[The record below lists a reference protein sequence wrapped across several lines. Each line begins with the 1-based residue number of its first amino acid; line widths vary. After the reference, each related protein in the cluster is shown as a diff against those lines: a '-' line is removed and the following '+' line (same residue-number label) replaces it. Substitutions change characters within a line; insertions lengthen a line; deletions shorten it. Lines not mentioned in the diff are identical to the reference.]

1 LTIPFSLGQITLGQY
16 QDYLKILEKWD
27 KEDETYLKLK
37 ILQIFCKMSASDVQ
51 KIKLSDFDDTIQHIN
66 DLFDTTT
73 DKLINRF
80 KMVGSDGEGG
90 ERTVE
95 FGFIPKLDDISFGEY
110 IDLESYIGKWE
121 SMHKAMAVLFRPVAK
136 ESRGFY
142 LIEDYG
148 GSSKYSEAMKDMP
161 VDVALSATVFF
172 LSFRDKIT
180 DLYSGLFSE
189 GNIEGGS
196 ATSMQANF
204 SSKWGWYQSIH
215 TLAQGDVR
223 RIDEVTET
231 SLHKCLMMLEYE
243 KDKNRV
249 ENALIKKSMK
259 R

>member
-1 LTIPFSLGQITLGQY
+1 MSKIDLTIPFSLGQITLGQY

-142 LIEDYG
+142 LIEDYE
-148 GSSKYSEAMKDMP
+148 GSSKYSDAMRDMP

-172 LSFRDKIT
+172 YRLWIKLQTYTLDYLAKET
-180 DLYSGLFSE
+180 LKE
-189 GNIEGGS
+189 GVQ
-196 ATSMQANF
+196 QA
-204 SSKWGWYQSIH
+204 SKP
-215 TLAQGDVR
+215 
-223 RIDEVTET
+223 T
-231 SLHKCLMMLEYE
+231 SLLNGAGISQYIRSLKEMSEELMKLQ
-243 KDKNRV
+243 KPV
-249 ENALIKKSMK
+249 FISAL
-259 R
+259 

>member
-1 LTIPFSLGQITLGQY
+1 MSRIDLTIPFSLGQITLGQY

-148 GSSKYSEAMKDMP
+148 GSSKYSEAMRDMP

-172 LSFRDKIT
+172 YRLGIKLQTYTLDYLAKET
-180 DLYSGLFSE
+180 LKE
-189 GNIEGGS
+189 GVQ
-196 ATSMQANF
+196 QA
-204 SSKWGWYQSIH
+204 SKP
-215 TLAQGDVR
+215 
-223 RIDEVTET
+223 T
-231 SLHKCLMMLEYE
+231 SLLSGDGISQYIRSLKEMSEELMKLQ
-243 KDKNRV
+243 KPV
-249 ENALIKKSMK
+249 FISAL
-259 R
+259 

>member
-1 LTIPFSLGQITLGQY
+1 MSRIDLTIPFSLGQITLGQY

-142 LIEDYG
+142 LIEDYE
-148 GSSKYSEAMKDMP
+148 GSSKYSDAMRDMP

-172 LSFRDKIT
+172 YRLGIKLQTYTLDYLAKET
-180 DLYSGLFSE
+180 LK
-189 GNIEGGS
+189 GGVQ
-196 ATSMQANF
+196 QA
-204 SSKWGWYQSIH
+204 SKP
-215 TLAQGDVR
+215 
-223 RIDEVTET
+223 T
-231 SLHKCLMMLEYE
+231 SLLNGAGISQYIRSLKEMSEELMKLQ
-243 KDKNRV
+243 KPV
-249 ENALIKKSMK
+249 FISAL
-259 R
+259 

>member
-1 LTIPFSLGQITLGQY
+1 MSRIDLTIPFSLGQITLGQY

-142 LIEDYG
+142 LIEDYE
-148 GSSKYSEAMKDMP
+148 GSSKYSDAMRDMP

-172 LSFRDKIT
+172 YRLGIKLQTYTLDYLAKET
-180 DLYSGLFSE
+180 LKE
-189 GNIEGGS
+189 GVQ
-196 ATSMQANF
+196 QA
-204 SSKWGWYQSIH
+204 SKP
-215 TLAQGDVR
+215 
-223 RIDEVTET
+223 T
-231 SLHKCLMMLEYE
+231 SLLNGAGISQYIRSLKEMSEELMKLQ
-243 KDKNRV
+243 KPV
-249 ENALIKKSMK
+249 FISAL
-259 R
+259 

>member
-1 LTIPFSLGQITLGQY
+1 MSRIDLTIPFSLGQITLGQY

-121 SMHKAMAVLFRPVAK
+121 SMHKAMAVLFRPISK
-136 ESRGFY
+136 DSRGFY
-142 LIEDYG
+142 LIEDYK
-148 GSSKYSEAMKDMP
+148 GSSKYSEAMRDMP
-161 VDVALSATVFF
+161 LDVALSATVFF
-172 LSFRDKIT
+172 YRLGIKLQTYTLDYLAKET
-180 DLYSGLFSE
+180 LK
-189 GNIEGGS
+189 GGVQ
-196 ATSMQANF
+196 QA
-204 SSKWGWYQSIH
+204 SKP
-215 TLAQGDVR
+215 
-223 RIDEVTET
+223 T
-231 SLHKCLMMLEYE
+231 SLLNGAGISQYIRSLKEMSEELMKLQ
-243 KDKNRV
+243 KPV
-249 ENALIKKSMK
+249 FISAL
-259 R
+259 

>member
-1 LTIPFSLGQITLGQY
+1 MSRIDLTIPFSLGQITLGQY

-121 SMHKAMAVLFRPVAK
+121 SMHKAMAVLFRPISK
-136 ESRGFY
+136 DSRGFY
-142 LIEDYG
+142 LIEDYK
-148 GSSKYSEAMKDMP
+148 GSSKYSEAMRDMP
-161 VDVALSATVFF
+161 LDVALSATVFF
-172 LSFRDKIT
+172 YRLGIKLQTYTLDYLAKETLKEEAQQASKPTSRLSGDGISQYIRSLKEM
-180 DLYSGLFSE
+180 SE
-189 GNIEGGS
+189 ELMKLQKPVFIS
-196 ATSMQANF
+196 A
-204 SSKWGWYQSIH
+204 
-215 TLAQGDVR
+215 L
-223 RIDEVTET
+223 
-231 SLHKCLMMLEYE
+231 
-243 KDKNRV
+243 
-249 ENALIKKSMK
+249 
-259 R
+259 

>member
-1 LTIPFSLGQITLGQY
+1 MSRIDLTIPFSLGQITLGQY

-172 LSFRDKIT
+172 YRLGIKLQTYTLDYLAKETLKEGAQQASKPTSRLSGDGISQYIRSLKEM
-180 DLYSGLFSE
+180 SE
-189 GNIEGGS
+189 ELMKLQKPVFIS
-196 ATSMQANF
+196 A
-204 SSKWGWYQSIH
+204 
-215 TLAQGDVR
+215 L
-223 RIDEVTET
+223 
-231 SLHKCLMMLEYE
+231 
-243 KDKNRV
+243 
-249 ENALIKKSMK
+249 
-259 R
+259 

>member
-1 LTIPFSLGQITLGQY
+1 MSRIDLTIPFSLGQITLGQY

-172 LSFRDKIT
+172 YRLGIKLQTYTLDYLAKETLKEEAQQASKPTSRLSGAGISQYIRSLKEM
-180 DLYSGLFSE
+180 SE
-189 GNIEGGS
+189 ELMKLQKPVFIS
-196 ATSMQANF
+196 A
-204 SSKWGWYQSIH
+204 
-215 TLAQGDVR
+215 L
-223 RIDEVTET
+223 
-231 SLHKCLMMLEYE
+231 
-243 KDKNRV
+243 
-249 ENALIKKSMK
+249 
-259 R
+259 

>member
-1 LTIPFSLGQITLGQY
+1 MSRIDLTIPFSLGQITLGQY

-110 IDLESYIGKWE
+110 IDLENYIGKWE

-148 GSSKYSEAMKDMP
+148 GSSKYSEAMRDMP

-172 LSFRDKIT
+172 YRLGIKLQTYTLDYLAKET
-180 DLYSGLFSE
+180 LKE
-189 GNIEGGS
+189 GVQ
-196 ATSMQANF
+196 QA
-204 SSKWGWYQSIH
+204 SKP
-215 TLAQGDVR
+215 
-223 RIDEVTET
+223 T
-231 SLHKCLMMLEYE
+231 SLLSGDGISQYIRSLKEMSEELMKLQ
-243 KDKNRV
+243 KPV
-249 ENALIKKSMK
+249 FISAL
-259 R
+259 

>member
-1 LTIPFSLGQITLGQY
+1 MSRIDLTIPFSLGQITLGQY

-172 LSFRDKIT
+172 YRLGIKLQTYTLDYLAKETLKEEAQRVCKPTSRLSGAGISQYIRSLKEM
-180 DLYSGLFSE
+180 SE
-189 GNIEGGS
+189 ELMKLQKPVFIS
-196 ATSMQANF
+196 A
-204 SSKWGWYQSIH
+204 
-215 TLAQGDVR
+215 L
-223 RIDEVTET
+223 
-231 SLHKCLMMLEYE
+231 
-243 KDKNRV
+243 
-249 ENALIKKSMK
+249 
-259 R
+259 

>member
-1 LTIPFSLGQITLGQY
+1 MSRIDLTIPFSLGQITLGQY

-121 SMHKAMAVLFRPVAK
+121 SMHKAMAVLFRPVTK

-172 LSFRDKIT
+172 YRLGIKLQTYTLDYLAKETLKGEVQQASKPTSVLNGAGISQYIRSLKEM
-180 DLYSGLFSE
+180 SE
-189 GNIEGGS
+189 ELMKLQKPVFIS
-196 ATSMQANF
+196 A
-204 SSKWGWYQSIH
+204 
-215 TLAQGDVR
+215 L
-223 RIDEVTET
+223 
-231 SLHKCLMMLEYE
+231 
-243 KDKNRV
+243 
-249 ENALIKKSMK
+249 
-259 R
+259 

>member
-1 LTIPFSLGQITLGQY
+1 MSRIDLTIPFSLGQITLGQY

-172 LSFRDKIT
+172 YRLGIELSQGIVNYLENQEKTAIQDFNRSHLNGVGISRFTHSLKEMLD
-180 DLYSGLFSE
+180 DLMILPNWE
-189 GNIEGGS
+189 
-196 ATSMQANF
+196 
-204 SSKWGWYQSIH
+204 
-215 TLAQGDVR
+215 
-223 RIDEVTET
+223 
-231 SLHKCLMMLEYE
+231 
-243 KDKNRV
+243 
-249 ENALIKKSMK
+249 
-259 R
+259 

>member
-1 LTIPFSLGQITLGQY
+1 MSRIDLTIPFSLGQITLGQY

-121 SMHKAMAVLFRPVAK
+121 SMHKAMAVLYRPVTK

-172 LSFRDKIT
+172 YRLGIKLQTYTLDYLAKETLKGEVQQASKPTSVLNGAGISQYIRSLKEM
-180 DLYSGLFSE
+180 SE
-189 GNIEGGS
+189 ELMKLQKPVFIS
-196 ATSMQANF
+196 A
-204 SSKWGWYQSIH
+204 
-215 TLAQGDVR
+215 L
-223 RIDEVTET
+223 
-231 SLHKCLMMLEYE
+231 
-243 KDKNRV
+243 
-249 ENALIKKSMK
+249 
-259 R
+259 

>member
-1 LTIPFSLGQITLGQY
+1 MSKIDLTIPFSLGQITLGQY

-142 LIEDYG
+142 LIEDYE
-148 GSSKYSEAMKDMP
+148 GSSKYSDAMRDMP

-172 LSFRDKIT
+172 YRLGIKLQTYTLDYLAKET
-180 DLYSGLFSE
+180 LKE
-189 GNIEGGS
+189 GVQ
-196 ATSMQANF
+196 QA
-204 SSKWGWYQSIH
+204 SKP
-215 TLAQGDVR
+215 
-223 RIDEVTET
+223 T
-231 SLHKCLMMLEYE
+231 SLLNGAGISQYIRSLKEMSEELMKLQ
-243 KDKNRV
+243 KPV
-249 ENALIKKSMK
+249 FISAL
-259 R
+259 

>member
-1 LTIPFSLGQITLGQY
+1 MSRIDLTIPFSLGQITLGQY

-37 ILQIFCKMSASDVQ
+37 ILQVFCKMSASDVQ

-110 IDLESYIGKWE
+110 IDLENYIGKWE

-148 GSSKYSEAMKDMP
+148 GSSKYSEAMRDMP

-172 LSFRDKIT
+172 YRLGIKLQTYTLDYLAKET
-180 DLYSGLFSE
+180 LKE
-189 GNIEGGS
+189 GVQ
-196 ATSMQANF
+196 QA
-204 SSKWGWYQSIH
+204 SKP
-215 TLAQGDVR
+215 
-223 RIDEVTET
+223 T
-231 SLHKCLMMLEYE
+231 SLLSGDGISQYIRSLKEMSEELMKLQ
-243 KDKNRV
+243 KPV
-249 ENALIKKSMK
+249 FISAL
-259 R
+259 

>member
-1 LTIPFSLGQITLGQY
+1 MSRIDLTIPFSLGQITLGQY

-37 ILQIFCKMSASDVQ
+37 ILQVFCKMSASDVQ

-148 GSSKYSEAMKDMP
+148 GSSKYSEAMRDMP

-172 LSFRDKIT
+172 YRLGIKLQTYTLDYLAKET
-180 DLYSGLFSE
+180 LKE
-189 GNIEGGS
+189 GVQ
-196 ATSMQANF
+196 QA
-204 SSKWGWYQSIH
+204 SKP
-215 TLAQGDVR
+215 
-223 RIDEVTET
+223 T
-231 SLHKCLMMLEYE
+231 SLLSGDGISQYIRSLKEMSEELMKLQ
-243 KDKNRV
+243 KPV
-249 ENALIKKSMK
+249 FISAL
-259 R
+259 